1 MWQLLSADFYRLMQR
16 TTMNEELIMNSLI
29 ICLFHVCRYKFL
41 QQKIFTTKI
50 YTAVAN
56 YNC

>member
-1 MWQLLSADFYRLMQR
+1 MWQHLSADFYRPMRR
-16 TTMNEELIMNSLI
+16 TTMNEQLIMNSLI

-50 YTAVAN
+50 SIAVAN
-56 YNC
+56 YNF